1 MCLML
6 LRRGGDLLLGEKLT
20 GFGAGRVVAPGGH
33 VEPGESPLAAAVR
46 ETHEETGL
54 AVHDATLCA
63 RLEFAFPARP
73 AWDLRLEVFTS
84 TTHTGALTPSSEL
97 APWWCPVRG
106 LPLDRMWDDDRYW
119 LARVLGGE
127 RLQGRFVY
135 APDNET
141 VQHADLHPLDPT

>member
-1 MCLML
+1 MSSPT
-6 LRRGGDLLLGEKLT
+6 RR
-20 GFGAGRVVAPGGH
+20 P
-33 VEPGESPLAAAVR
+33 SPPPSARRARRPDSSVR
-46 ETHEETGL
+46 
-54 AVHDATLCA
+54 DATLCA
-63 RLEFAFPARP
+63 QLEFAFPARP

-84 TTHTGALTPSSEL
+84 TSYSGTLTPSSEL

-127 RLQGRFVY
+127 RLQGGFVY

-141 VQHADLHPLDPT
+141 VHHADLQPLGSA